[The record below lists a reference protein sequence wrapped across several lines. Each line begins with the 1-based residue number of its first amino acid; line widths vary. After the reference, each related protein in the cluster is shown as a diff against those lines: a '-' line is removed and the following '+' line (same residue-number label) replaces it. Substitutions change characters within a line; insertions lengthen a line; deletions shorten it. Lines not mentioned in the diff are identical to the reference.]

1 MQMPG
6 LPAPAAPVTAPVPA
20 EVPIPIGGLPVPVPG
35 QVPAPLAASLPAE
48 VPVPVLQ
55 APLLG
60 SSAATGGPAIAR
72 CRPVSRTAPGRT
84 GRSTSVRP
92 SRAPQ
97 KTQKTQKSQQ
107 AKAVRVDAVQTD
119 AAHSARDRRTRKIVE
134 VGTRGASFVFRH
146 RAGNA
151 VIFLVL
157 LVAAAQLFVL
167 QISDAATLRAQA
179 AGQLKVTDLEKAVR
193 GSVVDRN
200 NQQLAFTTES
210 RALTFQPKRIRQQ
223 LEEAKK
229 KNSAAPDP
237 QQRLRDIAKEVAGK
251 LNNKPDYQTVL
262 KKLQSDENFAYL
274 ARAVDPAIAGVISE
288 KYPEVGSERQDLR
301 QYPGGSL
308 AANVVGG
315 IDWDGHGLLGLEES
329 LDSVLS
335 GTDGAVTYDR
345 GSDGVVI
352 PGSYRNRHR
361 SVNGSTVQLTI
372 DDDIQF
378 YVQQQVQQAKNLSGA
393 HDVSAVVLD
402 AKTGEVLAM
411 ANDNTFDPSQDI
423 GRQADKQLGNLVVS
437 SPFEPGSVNKVIT
450 ASSVIE
456 YGLSNP
462 DEVLQVP
469 GAIQMGGVTIHDAW
483 DHGVMPYT
491 TTGVFGK
498 SSNVGT
504 LMLAQRVGPERF
516 YDMVR
521 KFGLGQR
528 ANVGLPGE
536 SAGLVPP
543 VDQWSGS
550 TFSNL
555 PIGQGLSMTLLQM
568 TGMYQAIAN
577 DGLRMPP
584 RIIKAT
590 IGPDGS
596 RDRRTASRR
605 YSGGF
610 SADRPDCAADVAGC
624 RATRPDG
631 LPAGHGPGGRGA
643 GISDGRQDRDRPA
656 NQPRVRLLLRQ
667 RLLDHLRRDGH
678 RRRSALRDRPD
689 DGQPGAQCG
698 RLGRT
703 LGGPAVP
710 QHRRL
715 ADAAGERAAVTRSGA
730 AADLA
735 GHLSKSTVKPLGL
748 PTCVPGGRTC
758 GRVVPRT

>member
-1 MQMPG
+1 MSRAESGRTRRSQSMRPTRG
-6 LPAPAAPVTAPVPA
+6 PRNPREAKELRQPRREEWAKKAKSLQEPKSRKAEETKKSRPAAGADAV
-20 EVPIPIGGLPVPVPG
+20 
-35 QVPAPLAASLPAE
+35 
-48 VPVPVLQ
+48 
-55 APLLG
+55 
-60 SSAATGGPAIAR
+60 
-72 CRPVSRTAPGRT
+72 
-84 GRSTSVRP
+84 GRS
-92 SRAPQ
+92 
-97 KTQKTQKSQQ
+97 
-107 AKAVRVDAVQTD
+107 
-119 AAHSARDRRTRKIVE
+119 ARERRTRQIVE
-134 VGTRGASFVFRH
+134 VGTRGASYLFRH

-151 VIFLVL
+151 VIFVL
-157 LVAAAQLFVL
+157 MALAAAQLFDL
-167 QISDAATLRAQA
+167 QITNASALRAQA
-179 AGQLKVTDLEKAVR
+179 AGQLKVTDVQKAVR
-193 GSVVDRN
+193 GSIVDRN
-200 NQQLAFTTES
+200 NEQLAFTTES

-229 KNSAAPDP
+229 KNQAAPDP
-237 QQRLRDIAKEVAGK
+237 QQRFRDIAKDVAGQ
-251 LNNKPDYQTVL
+251 LHNKPDFQTVL
-262 KKLQSDENFAYL
+262 KKLQSDDNFVYL
-274 ARAVDPAIAGVISE
+274 ARAVDPAIASAISE

-308 AANVVGG
+308 AANLVGG

-329 LDSVLS
+329 MDAMLS

-345 GSDGVVI
+345 GSDGVAI
-352 PGSYRNRHR
+352 PGSNRNRHR
-361 SVNGSTVQLTI
+361 AVNGSTVQLTI

-393 HDVSAVVLD
+393 RNASAVVLD

-423 GRQADKQLGNLVVS
+423 GRQGDKQLGNLVVS

-504 LMLAQRVGPERF
+504 LMLAQRVGPQRY

-528 ANVGLPGE
+528 SNVGLPGE

-543 VDQWSGS
+543 IDQWSGS

-577 DGLRMPP
+577 DGLRIPP
-584 RIIKAT
+584 RILKAT
-590 IGPDGS
+590 ISPDGTRIEEPRPEGIRVVS
-596 RDRRTASRR
+596 PQTAQTVRQML
-605 YSGGF
+605 
-610 SADRPDCAADVAGC
+610 
-624 RATRPDG
+624 RAVVQ
-631 LPAGHGPGGRGA
+631 
-643 GISDGRQDRDRPA
+643 SDPMGYQ
-656 NQPRVRLLLRQ
+656 Q
-667 RLLDHLRRDGH
+667 G
-678 RRRSALRDRPD
+678 
-689 DGQPGAQCG
+689 
-698 RLGRT
+698 T
-703 LGGPAVP
+703 GPA
-710 QHRRL
+710 
-715 ADAAGERAAVTRSGA
+715 AAVPGYQMAGKTGTAQEINPACGCYFDDVYWITFAGMATAENPRYVIGIMMDNPERNADGTPGHSA
-730 AADLA
+730 APLFHNIASWLMQRENVP
-735 GHLSKSTVKPLGL
+735 LSPDPGPPLTL
-748 PTCVPGGRTC
+748 QIT
-758 GRVVPRT
+758 